1 MRWNDIVTKPAPKPT
16 LSTKEV
22 IAHLRAAGSE
32 KHKVSAARLGIP
44 SDKSFGVP
52 VPDVRK
58 LGKQIGR
65 NQELA
70 EELWESGYHEA
81 RLLAALVAVPEK
93 MTGPRV
99 DGWLGDVVSW
109 DLCDHLCNNLL
120 IDVPF
125 AARRIPA
132 WAKDDREFVRRAA
145 FALMSSLSIHRTE
158 MAKEMVEQ
166 NLKLIHDHAHD
177 PRNYV
182 KKAVSWALREIGKRD
197 RDYGALDQAIALAVE
212 LSESKNAAERWVGKD
227 ALKELETL
235 VTVSGRRRLVSAK
248 TKSGGEAARKKK

>member
-1 MRWNDIVTKPAPKPT
+1 MPQAFIRPT
-16 LSTKEV
+16 PSAKEV
-22 IAHLRAAGSE
+22 IARLHALGSE
-32 KHKVSAARLGIP
+32 RHRASAARLGIP

-52 VPDVRK
+52 VPEIRK

-65 NQELA
+65 NQKLA
-70 EELWESGYHEA
+70 EELWKSGYHEA
-81 RLLAALVAVPEK
+81 RLLAVLVAAPEK

-99 DGWLGDVVSW
+99 DRWLGDVVSW

-120 IDVPF
+120 IDVPLC
-125 AARRIPA
+125 AKRIPA
-132 WAKDDREFVRRAA
+132 WAKDEREFVRRAA
-145 FALMSSLSIHRTE
+145 FALMSSLSIHRIE
-158 MAKEMVEQ
+158 VAKEMVGQ
-166 NLKLIHDHAHD
+166 NLKLIRACARD

-197 RDYGALDQAIALAVE
+197 RDYGALDQAIALAAE

-235 VTVSGRRRLVSAK
+235 VTVSGRRRLVSSK
-248 TKSGGEAARKKK
+248 TKSGGKAARKN